1 VQLAKKARRVFAE
14 SEDLFSVRQVH
25 SIVFFKLKSCEQEL
39 MANRKQGPT
48 KKTAELE
55 TKLQDLSKK
64 ESKLRTQLLSLAA

>member
-1 VQLAKKARRVFAE
+1 MNYDCSQAE
-14 SEDLFSVRQVH
+14 EV
-25 SIVFFKLKSCEQEL
+25 VFFKLKSCEQEL